1 MSEHP
6 SIKPTRV
13 VIEEPLTDEEIA
25 EKAAKL
31 CGLMTEIEKEE
42 DDLKEVKDAAKDR
55 IGRLTKRL
63 ETLRHEIETKRAE
76 KEVDAF
82 EKEASRQR
90 HFKILSD
97 VTGAM
102 AAGQNDP
109 SAVLEVA
116 TRELA
121 DAIGDAC
128 VVSLVDDRREHL
140 VPTVF
145 HHRDPKGEEVLREVY
160 LKASARVGQG
170 LAGEGREPPC

>member
-1 MSEHP
+1 MHADGHLIELSVALSPWPGGGGVP
-6 SIKPTRV
+6 SAIGV
-13 VIEEPLTDEEIA
+13 VRD
-25 EKAAKL
+25 
-31 CGLMTEIEKEE
+31 MT
-42 DDLKEVKDAAKDR
+42 
-55 IGRLTKRL
+55 
-63 ETLRHEIETKRAE
+63 

-145 HHRDPKGEEVLREVY
+145 HHRDPKGEEVRVRSTS
-160 LKASARVGQG
+160 ASARVGQG